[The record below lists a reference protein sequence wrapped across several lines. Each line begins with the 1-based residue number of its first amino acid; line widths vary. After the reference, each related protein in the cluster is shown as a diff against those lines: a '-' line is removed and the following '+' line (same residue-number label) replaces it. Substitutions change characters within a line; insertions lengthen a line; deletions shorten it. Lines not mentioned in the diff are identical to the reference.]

1 MAESLDKMRMRL
13 EAAAYEKHRKN
24 IMRNADMPRQY
35 KESFYGAVMADA
47 DAQVMLEESK
57 RALAKARKK
66 KK

>member
-24 IMRNADMPRQY
+24 IMKNADMPRDY
-35 KESFYGAVMADA
+35 MRSFYEGAMAEA

-57 RALAKARKK
+57 RALNKVRKK
-66 KK
+66 RK